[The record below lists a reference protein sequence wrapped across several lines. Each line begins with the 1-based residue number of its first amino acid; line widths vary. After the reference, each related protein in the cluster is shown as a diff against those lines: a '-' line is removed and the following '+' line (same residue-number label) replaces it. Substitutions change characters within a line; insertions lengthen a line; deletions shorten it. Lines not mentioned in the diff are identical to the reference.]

1 MAKVMSAKDRKN
13 LIVSFGMVI
22 AVCTVIGALIFS
34 LRPLDYDLLKIE
46 KVDNLKFGEVTK
58 VDKCKTSKHNFR
70 CRVTT
75 TTHVFSNM
83 DIQDLPNGE
92 LGEGDELYR
101 QSVTYENGHI
111 RVYFCVNKT
120 CHWENTIE

>member
-1 MAKVMSAKDRKN
+1 MLTKDKKK
-13 LIVSFGMVI
+13 LIVSYGCVLL
-22 AVCTVIGALIFS
+22 ACLVIGVSIYALS
-34 LRPLDYDLLKIE
+34 PPDYDQLKIE
-46 KVDNLKFGEVTK
+46 KIDNLKFGEVTK
-58 VDKCKTSKHNFR
+58 VDKCKASKYNFH

-111 RVYFCVNKT
+111 RVYFCVNKL